1 MRFLHTADW
10 HLGRIFH
17 GLHLTEDQ
25 SYILTE
31 LIALAVETKV
41 DAILIA
47 GDIYDRAVPPTQAVR
62 LLDDTLSTI
71 IQKHHIP
78 VILISGNHD
87 NPERLG
93 FGKSLLAESRL
104 FIYGSPMKNTIPVI
118 LEDQYGPV
126 YFAPF
131 TYTEP
136 FEAAILS
143 GEAISSHE
151 DALAWQIRDMSPL
164 LPSNARK
171 VALAHVF
178 LTGSEES
185 PDSERPLAIGGTTTV
200 SAEHFKP
207 FNYTALG
214 HLHACQQSGNTIR
227 YSGSLL
233 KYSFNE
239 VKQKKGIH
247 IVDIDEQGN
256 CNIETIFLKPQHE
269 LAILKGTFADL
280 LNNPRMDAA
289 DNYLQITLE
298 DEQPILDAKYRLE
311 TIYPNILHLEYAR
324 LQSLSTDSM
333 STVRQHKLGP
343 HELFSTFF
351 DQINE
356 RPLNEKENALLEN
369 VLSELDST
377 ERRS

>member
-25 SYILTE
+25 SCILTE

-41 DAILIA
+41 DAVLIA

-62 LLDDTLSTI
+62 LLDETLSVL

-78 VILISGNHD
+78 VILIAGNHD

-93 FGKSLLAESRL
+93 FGKAILAESRL
-104 FIYGSPMKNTIPVI
+104 FIYGTPLQGAVPVI
-118 LEDQYGPV
+118 LEDRYGPV

-136 FEAAILS
+136 LTASVLS
-143 GEAISSHE
+143 GETLATHE
-151 DALAWQIRDMSPL
+151 AALAWQIRDMAPF
-164 LPSNARK
+164 LPVDARK

-178 LTGSEES
+178 LAGSEES
-185 PDSERPLAIGGTTTV
+185 PDSERPLAIGGSTTV
-200 SAEHFKP
+200 SAENFKG

-214 HLHACQQSGNTIR
+214 HLHACQQAGNNIR

-239 VKQKKGIH
+239 VSQKKGIH
-247 IVDIDEQGN
+247 IVELDAEGK
-256 CNIETIFLKPQHE
+256 CTVETVFLKPKHE
-269 LAILKGTFADL
+269 LAVLKGTFADL
-280 LNNPRMDAA
+280 LNNPRPGAVN
-289 DNYLQITLE
+289 NYLQITLE
-298 DEQPILDAKYRLE
+298 DEQPILDAKYRLASV
-311 TIYPNILHLEYAR
+311 YPHILHLEYAR
-324 LQSLSTDSM
+324 LQNLSQAFGAALK
-333 STVRQHKLGP
+333 QHKLGP
-343 HELFSTFF
+343 AELFATFF
-351 DQINE
+351 EQINA
-356 RPLNEKENALLEN
+356 RALNEKESALLQET
-369 VLSELDST
+369 LRELDNA